1 MVEVVVE
8 GGLDRISEWIGSH
21 QAHWAEET
29 QAQAHGQA
37 SSRHE
42 NSLAQM
48 KLGYKVV
55 QVSTLVHTTIICLPD
70 FARGSEL
77 VPLFPDFHPCSVFPA
92 QHPQRSYYSAD
103 APNPPFSYCKRRS
116 FSGDLEAPF
125 LTHFLSDPFGVLIFG
140 LFLLSSLSQF
150 SSLKVHM
157 VHLSSYMVL
166 QTLPKH
172 I

>member
-1 MVEVVVE
+1 
-8 GGLDRISEWIGSH
+8 
-21 QAHWAEET
+21 
-29 QAQAHGQA
+29 
-37 SSRHE
+37 
-42 NSLAQM
+42 M

-140 LFLLSSLSQF
+140 LFLLSSLSGILFPQ
-150 SSLKVHM
+150 SPHGSLKFIYGLVDFTQA
-157 VHLSSYMVL
+157 YI
-166 QTLPKH
+166 TY